1 MPMRQRATL
10 ALPAPVP
17 AGGITGE
24 IVRIEVHA
32 TALFGLAVRM
42 ALVLSGVAMA
52 FSHSGG

>member
-1 MPMRQRATL
+1 MRQRATL